1 MNGVIRGMFVV
12 AALGATL
19 GQVSAAPLNFNVL
32 CEKKRFDVERSETT
46 STKVSKEKWGYGV
59 TIENKA
65 FKALE
70 NLEVEYRQFR
80 KDDARR
86 GGASLKAVPGS
97 TKIAAIANGAKV
109 KFDTEP
115 VEIEKEELKANWSA
129 ARGSKEK
136 VKDELSGIWIRIM
149 KDGEK
154 VFEYQSPPDLKNKV
168 KWE

>member
-1 MNGVIRGMFVV
+1 MNGVIRGMFVI
-12 AALGATL
+12 AAFGATL

-46 STKVSKEKWGYGV
+46 STKVSKETWGYGV

-70 NLEVEYRQFR
+70 NLEVQYRQFR
-80 KDDARR
+80 KDDAPR
-86 GGASLKAVPGS
+86 GGATLKAIPGS
-97 TKIAAIANGAKV
+97 TKIPALANGAKF

-115 VEIEKEELKANWSA
+115 VAIEKEELKANYIA
-129 ARGSKEK
+129 ATGAKSK

-149 KDGEK
+149 KDGET
-154 VFEYQSPPDLKNKV
+154 VFEYQSPPDLKNKA